1 MIRPLTCLSLIA
13 ALGSGLYLYS
23 EKHRAELLDRK
34 IGAIVENTEK
44 ARARTEALKTE
55 WAMLNQPERLEEMA
69 GKYLQTLK
77 PMSPGQFVQL
87 ANLATQLPAPE
98 APKPEGAPDD
108 DAPVPV
114 AGDPAAAPPTDPVTP
129 DPTPAPV
136 RVAEQADPK
145 PVAHP
150 APKLLAKADSKPHHV
165 TLADHEAMPQNTAF
179 SRGAMLPLAAP
190 QPMGARVM
198 SAMARP
204 QPRARM
210 AVVSAAPT
218 YAPPAYIG
226 SAIATGRSALP
237 PPVPLGAN
245 EQ

>member
-87 ANLATQLPAPE
+87 ADLATHLPPPE

-108 DAPVPV
+108 DAQAPVPV
-114 AGDPAAAPPTDPVTP
+114 AGDTVTAPATP
-129 DPTPAPV
+129 DSLPV
-136 RVAEQADPK
+136 AMAEPK

-150 APKLLAKADSKPHHV
+150 TPKLLAKADSKPHHV